1 MRVAACI
8 AAGAARGRSPSV
20 VAWAGR
26 RGAPAAGLGAWFL
39 ARVGPI
45 DAGCRG
51 ADAAAVTAIGAA
63 LAGSVVVLLGVV
75 LGSLVGLAVAF
86 GLARA
91 RGQIDGDLLG
101 ATVEVGFAAIVGV
114 MAVALN
120 VAWPGL

>member
-1 MRVAACI
+1 V
-8 AAGAARGRSPSV
+8 V

-26 RGAPAAGLGAWFL
+26 RRAPAAGLGAWFL

-45 DAGCRG
+45 DV
-51 ADAAAVTAIGAA
+51 AAAVLTTAAVSAIGASI
-63 LAGSVVVLLGVV
+63 AGSVQVLLAVG
-75 LGSLVGLAVAF
+75 LGTLVGLAVAF

-101 ATVEVGFAAIVGV
+101 ATVEVGFAAIVGA
-114 MAVALN
+114 MTVAMN